1 MDRGNFEKKKE
12 TNKPQLTQGY
22 KTVQGCEGHM
32 ADCFSNRIREWMPA
46 GAILFDDT
54 VGHGSPEALDGPIY
68 GAYE

>member
-1 MDRGNFEKKKE
+1 
-12 TNKPQLTQGY
+12 
-22 KTVQGCEGHM
+22 M

-54 VGHGSPEALDGPIY
+54 VGHGSPEALVGPIY